1 MRSILSSLAPLV
13 VARLAQA
20 GTILYATAA
29 TTNGVDGFCLGD
41 NGALRPSPWTH
52 VDTGDEPRRL
62 IVGGNRVLYVV
73 ERNGVEAFEIRRGG
87 RLGMQSIG
95 SVRLQKPRR
104 MNPQDA
110 VLSPDGR

>member
-41 NGALRPSPWTH
+41 NGALGSAPWTH
-52 VDTGDEPRRL
+52 VETGDEPRRL
-62 IVGGNRVLYVV
+62 IVGGNGALYVV
-73 ERNGVEAFEIRRGG
+73 ERNGVEAFEIRPN
-87 RLGMQSIG
+87 GMLRVKSIG
-95 SVRLQKPRR
+95 SVRLE
-104 MNPQDA
+104 
-110 VLSPDGR
+110 